1 MESKYIFHLTEK
13 LCVDI
18 IIRRASE
25 REFLVCEKADLQQ
38 PQSISQEVKRM
49 PTFNQLVRKGRQ
61 ISAKKSTAPA
71 LQNNFFKNCGFGQR
85 P

>member
-38 PQSISQEVKRM
+38 PQSIS
-49 PTFNQLVRKGRQ
+49 
-61 ISAKKSTAPA
+61 
-71 LQNNFFKNCGFGQR
+71 
-85 P
+85 

>member
-25 REFLVCEKADLQQ
+25 REFLVCEKADLGNH
-38 PQSISQEVKRM
+38 SQYHR
-49 PTFNQLVRKGRQ
+49 R
-61 ISAKKSTAPA
+61 
-71 LQNNFFKNCGFGQR
+71 
-85 P
+85 